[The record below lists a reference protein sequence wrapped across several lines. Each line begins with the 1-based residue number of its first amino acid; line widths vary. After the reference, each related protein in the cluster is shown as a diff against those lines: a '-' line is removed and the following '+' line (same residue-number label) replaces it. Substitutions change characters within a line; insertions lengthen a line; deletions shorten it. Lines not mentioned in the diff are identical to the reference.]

1 MLLIT
6 ATNYF
11 LNLVKALFLNRVKT
25 DFCNCL
31 SIECVEKF
39 LCLENCE
46 RISEEGCAI
55 DEFNPDHEIKRQYK
69 NKAGRIANA
78 KPP

>member
-1 MLLIT
+1 M
-6 ATNYF
+6 
-11 LNLVKALFLNRVKT
+11 
-25 DFCNCL
+25 

-55 DEFNPDHEIKRQYK
+55 DELNPDHEIKRQYK